1 MKGAQ
6 RRASPSARYVA
17 GVRRVRIGESRF
29 AVVAQGDL
37 VVVFW
42 GTVPTYSFRA
52 NDRLGRYVVAVDL
65 VRFHELPVR
74 AVGKA
79 LGLGERTLFRLLKRF
94 EKGGVDA
101 LLGRKGRRMPTKI
114 RDAEARRLLELKRRG
129 ASHRDAARRIG
140 VSSSAVTAALRRL
153 GWKGPQRQTN
163 TRPQKAA
170 REVGCA
176 MSAVSEG
183 ASVDVPAVTV
193 TDLARADH
201 PGTER
206 VGAVTESLPVSVTA
220 PSLPVSADPDPTN
233 RSGDR
238 LMARL
243 GLLADA
249 APMFA
254 PGLVPRAGVLL
265 AVPLLIASG
274 IFGIA
279 PKLYGSIGPAFYGLR
294 TSILAFLV
302 MALVRIKRTENLK
315 EFAPVDLGRV
325 LGLDRAPEMKTLRG
339 KLHALAARGKGL
351 ELMRLLAK
359 ERVKERAD
367 DLAYLFIDG
376 HVRVYNG
383 GVKLPKTY
391 VMQRRMAMPSTSDYW
406 VNDQCGQPL
415 LVITAEANE
424 GMTKMLRPVLKEVR
438 QVIGERR
445 GTAVFD
451 RGGWSPKLFKLLV
464 DDHWDILTYRKGK
477 TKKVS
482 GRAFQEHSG
491 TVDGRKVKYVLAEKQ
506 VRFLRGKLKLRQIT
520 VLGDDGY
527 QTNILASN
535 RDVPCV
541 ELVCRMFDRWRQENY
556 FKYMKQ
562 EFALDAIVEYG
573 DEAADPNRMVP
584 NPQRKAID
592 KELSEARIDLAKLER
607 TYGAAAFDN
616 KEERRRTVRGFKI
629 ANAGAIGRPLRE
641 AREKVQSILERRK
654 PIPSRVTISE
664 ALQEPPVRLRTETKR
679 LSDTFKMVAY
689 QTETALVNLLRPHYS
704 RTEDEGRTLVASALQ
719 SAAELTI
726 NNEEL
731 CVTLAAQS
739 SPHRTRAILAVCG
752 ELNKIRACF
761 PGTNLRLRFEVAGA
775 ALPR

>member
-1 MKGAQ
+1 
-6 RRASPSARYVA
+6 
-17 GVRRVRIGESRF
+17 
-29 AVVAQGDL
+29 
-37 VVVFW
+37 
-42 GTVPTYSFRA
+42 
-52 NDRLGRYVVAVDL
+52 
-65 VRFHELPVR
+65 
-74 AVGKA
+74 
-79 LGLGERTLFRLLKRF
+79 
-94 EKGGVDA
+94 
-101 LLGRKGRRMPTKI
+101 
-114 RDAEARRLLELKRRG
+114 
-129 ASHRDAARRIG
+129 
-140 VSSSAVTAALRRL
+140 
-153 GWKGPQRQTN
+153 
-163 TRPQKAA
+163 
-170 REVGCA
+170 
-176 MSAVSEG
+176 
-183 ASVDVPAVTV
+183 
-193 TDLARADH
+193 
-201 PGTER
+201 
-206 VGAVTESLPVSVTA
+206 
-220 PSLPVSADPDPTN
+220 
-233 RSGDR
+233 
-238 LMARL
+238 
-243 GLLADA
+243 
-249 APMFA
+249 
-254 PGLVPRAGVLL
+254 L

-325 LGLDRAPEMKTLRG
+325 LGLDRAPETKTVRG
-339 KLHALAARGKGL
+339 KLHELAARGKGL

-535 RDVPCV
+535 RDVRCV

-592 KELSEARIDLAKLER
+592 KELSGARIDLAKLER

-654 PIPSRVTISE
+654 AIPSRVTISE

-775 ALPR
+775 AVPR